1 MATALVTGANRGL
14 GLEISKQL
22 GKKGF
27 EIVMGCRNLANAGD
41 AIRLLKAEGV
51 DATAIELDVSN
62 QQSIESAF
70 RHFSKSRDS
79 LDVLVNNAGILI
91 DFGMTASDLPLEVLR
106 ESFETNFFGAFA
118 TTQQFLPL
126 MRNAP
131 SGRIV
136 NMSSDLGS
144 LHATTD
150 PNSPQYGVFA
160 AAYQT
165 SKCALN
171 AMTIQFAKELTDT
184 NIKVNSASPGVSQ
197 TDMGG
202 KDAPLTVEQ
211 GASTAVW
218 LATLDDDGPTG
229 GFYSASRQSAAHE
242 W

>member
-22 GKKGF
+22 GRKGF
-27 EIVMGCRNLANAGD
+27 ELVLGCRNLANASD
-41 AIRLLKAEGV
+41 AIRILAAEGI
-51 DATAIELDVSN
+51 DATAIEMDVSN

-70 RHFSKSRDS
+70 RHYAKSRDS
-79 LDVLVNNAGILI
+79 LDVLVNNAGILL
-91 DFGMTASDLPLEVLR
+91 DFGMTASEVPIGVLR
-106 ESFETNFFGAFA
+106 ESFETNFFGAFL

-126 MRNAP
+126 IRKAP

-144 LHATTD
+144 LNATTD
-150 PNSPQYGVFA
+150 PKSPQYDVFA
-160 AAYQT
+160 AAYQS

-171 AMTIQFAKELTDT
+171 AMTIQFAKELADT
-184 NIKVNSASPGVSQ
+184 NIKVNSASPGLSQ

-229 GFYSASRQSAAHE
+229 GFYSATLQSAAHD